1 MRFSARFLLVQLDSS
16 DKMKNISFHI
26 IKQHVK
32 GYRIAHRNN
41 NKSRTHNFSHYFHE
55 GSRVC
60 KTYYSITDN
69 KLSSSQSRVTHC
81 DYRIR

>member
-32 GYRIAHRNN
+32 GYTSAHRNN
-41 NKSRTHNFSHYFHE
+41 NKSRTYNFSH
-55 GSRVC
+55 
-60 KTYYSITDN
+60 
-69 KLSSSQSRVTHC
+69 
-81 DYRIR
+81 